1 MLSPSPSSPAEPAP
15 ERPKVIFVM
24 GAGRSGSTILGVA
37 LGNCA
42 GVFYAGELDKWLP
55 RSGTPK
61 LEGAEREEFWREVR
75 EQVPE
80 AKSLF
85 GFEAHRHLERSS
97 ALWRHGRRGVRQRL
111 RDRYLRVAAH
121 LYRAIAHT
129 AGASYVVDTSHYPL
143 RALELQA
150 LDDIDL
156 YLLFLVRDPR
166 DVVASFAREDVP
178 EPTFNELTTNAYLW
192 LTHVIAALV
201 FLRHPRQRRLLV
213 RHEDLLADP
222 EGVLGA
228 ILQQFGSSAPPP
240 DLEHLK
246 TGFPLVGNR
255 LIGSDVVALQRRAR
269 SAPRSAPLT
278 TLLQLPWMTFCSRL
292 RPVARA
298 SQSTL
303 S

>member
-1 MLSPSPSSPAEPAP
+1 M
-15 ERPKVIFVM
+15 IFVM

-42 GVFYAGELDKWLP
+42 DMFYAGELDKWLP

-61 LEGAEREEFWREVR
+61 LAGAEREEFWLKVR

-80 AKSLF
+80 AESLF
-85 GFEAHRHLERSS
+85 GHEAHRHLERSS
-97 ALWRHGRRGVRQRL
+97 ALLRRGRRGARRRL
-111 RDRYLRVAAH
+111 RDRYLRVAAG
-121 LYRAIAHT
+121 LYRAIAQT
-129 AGASYVVDTSHYPL
+129 AGAGYVVDTSHYPL
-143 RALELQA
+143 RARELQA

-166 DVVASFAREDVP
+166 DVVASFARQDVP

-192 LTHVIAALV
+192 LTHVIASIV
-201 FLRHPRQRRLLV
+201 FLRHPRERRLLV

-222 EGVLGA
+222 DGVLGA
-228 ILQQFGSSAPPP
+228 ILRQVGSSASPP
-240 DLEHLK
+240 DLEHLQ

-278 TLLQLPWMTFCSRL
+278 TLLQLPWMAFCTRL

-298 SQSTL
+298 SSQSML